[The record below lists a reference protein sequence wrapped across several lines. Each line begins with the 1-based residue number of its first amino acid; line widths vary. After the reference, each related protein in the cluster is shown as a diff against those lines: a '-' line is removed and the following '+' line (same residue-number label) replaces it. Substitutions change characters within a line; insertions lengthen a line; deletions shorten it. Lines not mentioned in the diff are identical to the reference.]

1 MSEEKYRKIIE
12 ELKSKSG
19 DLQGLIESVCD
30 DDINDNC
37 DAKIVNSK
45 KELFYLYILDKKIEL
60 NNEKY
65 CIEVE
70 KNDKNTI
77 LTFTTTLMTMIV
89 SFMAGAVSTTFIF
102 KGNIEGYI
110 FGYILFFI
118 GFVLVTF
125 AIFGLILF
133 RPILKDSKK
142 IVKINN
148 EINRLDMIEYMHKNI
163 NEYKSNVKE

>member
-1 MSEEKYRKIIE
+1 M
-12 ELKSKSG
+12 
-19 DLQGLIESVCD
+19 
-30 DDINDNC
+30 NDNC
-37 DAKIVNSK
+37 DTKIINSK

-110 FGYILFFI
+110 FGYILFFL

-125 AIFGLILF
+125 AIFRLFLF
-133 RPILKDSKK
+133 RPILEDSKK

-148 EINRLDMIEYMHKNI
+148 EINRLDMIEYILKNI

>member
-30 DDINDNC
+30 EGMNNIC
-37 DAKIVNSK
+37 GIEELNSK
-45 KELFYLYILDKKIEL
+45 KELFYLYVLDKRTEL

-65 CIEVE
+65 CIEIE
-70 KNDKNTI
+70 RNDKNKI

-89 SFMAGAVSTTFIF
+89 SFMAGVVSTTFIF

-133 RPILKDSKK
+133 IPILEDSKK

-148 EINRLDMIEYMHKNI
+148 EINRLDMIEYMLKNI

>member
-30 DDINDNC
+30 DDMNDNC
-37 DAKIVNSK
+37 DTKIINSK

-65 CIEVE
+65 CIEVK

-89 SFMAGAVSTTFIF
+89 SFMTGAVSATFIF

-110 FGYILFFI
+110 FGYILFFV

-125 AIFGLILF
+125 TIFGLILF

-148 EINRLDMIEYMHKNI
+148 ELNRIDIIEYILKNI
-163 NEYKSNVKE
+163 RDDKFNVKE

>member
-1 MSEEKYRKIIE
+1 
-12 ELKSKSG
+12 
-19 DLQGLIESVCD
+19 
-30 DDINDNC
+30 
-37 DAKIVNSK
+37 
-45 KELFYLYILDKKIEL
+45 
-60 NNEKY
+60 
-65 CIEVE
+65 
-70 KNDKNTI
+70 
-77 LTFTTTLMTMIV
+77 MTMIV

-133 RPILKDSKK
+133 IPILEDSKK

-148 EINRLDMIEYMHKNI
+148 EINRLDMIEYMLKNI